1 MSDDHDHAMLLV
13 NPLRAGLRAARTAP
27 PNTVVIFG
35 ASGDLT
41 QRKLVPALYNL
52 ALERLLP
59 AGFAIVGFARRDIP
73 DDQFREKML
82 DGVNRFSRNRPAD
95 PAIWDSF
102 AAGMHYHRSTFTDAD
117 GYRRLADLLDEID
130 RTRGTA
136 GNRLFY
142 LATPPE
148 YFPDILANLGAAG
161 LTRQHSNGRGWT
173 RVVIEKP
180 FGSDLATAHE
190 LNHKV
195 HAVLQESQVYRIDH
209 YLGKETVQN
218 ILVFRFANGIFE
230 PLWDR
235 RYVDHVQIT
244 VSESV
249 GVEGR
254 AGFYE
259 SAGVIRDII
268 QNHMLQVMTLV
279 AMEPPVAFEATAVRD
294 EKVKVLRAIRPI
306 EPDAVNEFTV
316 RGQYGPGSVNGKR
329 VPGYREEPKVAADS
343 VTETFAAFKFY
354 VDNWRWAGVPFYLR
368 SGKRMPRRVTEVAIQ
383 FKQPPLVLF
392 GEDAL
397 SGLGPNLLA
406 LRIQP
411 DEGIS
416 LRFGS
421 KVPGPTAQIRSVT
434 MDFRYGALFGGEP
447 PEAYERLLLD
457 CMVGDSTLFARADEV
472 ETAWELITRII
483 EGWAAHP
490 PAGFPNYAAGTW
502 GPDEAEAFIEKDG
515 RAWRRP

>member
-1 MSDDHDHAMLLV
+1 MPATHD
-13 NPLRAGLRAARTAP
+13 NPLREGLRAARTAP

-59 AGFAIVGFARRDIP
+59 AGFAIVGVARRDISNEN
-73 DDQFREKML
+73 FREQML
-82 DGVNRFSRNRPAD
+82 AGINQFSRNRPAD

-102 AAGMHYHRSTFTDAD
+102 AKGICYHQGNFTDPEA
-117 GYRRLADLLDEID
+117 YQRLADLLDEMD
-130 RTRGTA
+130 RAHGTG

-142 LATPPE
+142 LATPPD
-148 YFPDILANLGAAG
+148 YFDDILKHLGEAG
-161 LTRQHSNGRGWT
+161 LTRQNENGRGWV

-180 FGSDLATAHE
+180 FGRDLDTAQD
-190 LNHKV
+190 LNRKV
-195 HAVLQESQVYRIDH
+195 HAVLDESQVYRIDH

-259 SAGVIRDII
+259 TAGVIRDII

-279 AMEPPVAFEATAVRD
+279 AMEPPVNFAANAVRD
-294 EKVKVLRAIRPI
+294 EKVKVLRAVRPI
-306 EPDAVNEFTV
+306 EPEEVGQFTV

-329 VPGYREEPKVAADS
+329 APGYREEPGVAPDS

-392 GEDAL
+392 GEAAT
-397 SGLGPNLLA
+397 SGLGPNVLA
-406 LRIQP
+406 IRIQP

-421 KVPGPTAQIRSVT
+421 KVPGPAAQVRSVT

-457 CMVGDSTLFARADEV
+457 CMVGDGTLFARSDEV
-472 ETAWELITRII
+472 ESAWQLITKILA
-483 EGWAAHP
+483 GWQAAR
-490 PAGFPNYAAGTW
+490 PAGLTNYDAGTW
-502 GPDEAEAFIEKDG
+502 GPPEADALIERDG